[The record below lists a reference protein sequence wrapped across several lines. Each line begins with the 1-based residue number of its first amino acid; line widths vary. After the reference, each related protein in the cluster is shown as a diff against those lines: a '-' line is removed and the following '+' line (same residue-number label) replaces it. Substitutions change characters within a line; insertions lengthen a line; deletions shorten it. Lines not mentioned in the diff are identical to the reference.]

1 MGDLF
6 DDFMREL
13 ERRRAEAEG
22 RAPKDDSGDPQG
34 PDDPDQP
41 DSDDEGDKADDDGT
55 PDEPA
60 AADDD
65 ETGAADRDDEP
76 KPAARCGRGPPD
88 VARLPPS
95 TPERG
100 HAAAEDRPAP
110 RRRAR

>member
-22 RAPKDDSGDPQG
+22 RAPKDDSGDPKD

-41 DSDDEGDKADDDGT
+41 EPDEDDRANDDGAP

-60 AADDD
+60 ADDD
-65 ETGAADRDDEP
+65 EPATTDDGDEQQPAAAAGAARP
-76 KPAARCGRGPPD
+76 TLPG
-88 VARLPPS
+88 LPPA
-95 TPERG
+95 TPQRG
-100 HAAAEDRPAP
+100 HAAAEDGRPS